1 MVARPSL
8 PVPRILTLRR
18 AAVTALFAAAILGGA
33 LLGVFFAF
41 ESDLPQVTSLE
52 DYQPNIITQVFSAD
66 GSVLGEFAIEK
77 RVVVAFPDIPP
88 VLRNA
93 IVSVEDA
100 DFWKHIG
107 VNVWRGAGG
116 ARAALR
122 PRPPARPRWTTP
134 AAPCSPATTSWTA
147 WRRRSTPPPKKPPRP
162 GSSPPACT
170 SAASRPRSPPPP
182 WRRCGSPSRR
192 SPGASAS
199 TRAACAST

>member
-41 ESDLPQVTSLE
+41 ESARPQVTSLE
-52 DYQPNIITQVFSAD
+52 DYQPNISTQVFSAD

-107 VNVWRGAGG
+107 VNVWRGAG
-116 ARAALR
+116 AAPPHLR
-122 PRPPARPRWTTP
+122 PRPSHPGFPTP
-134 AAPCSPATTSWTA
+134 PMPPPPPPFL
-147 WRRRSTPPPKKPPRP
+147 PPPKNPP
-162 GSSPPACT
+162 
-170 SAASRPRSPPPP
+170 
-182 WRRCGSPSRR
+182 
-192 SPGASAS
+192 
-199 TRAACAST
+199 